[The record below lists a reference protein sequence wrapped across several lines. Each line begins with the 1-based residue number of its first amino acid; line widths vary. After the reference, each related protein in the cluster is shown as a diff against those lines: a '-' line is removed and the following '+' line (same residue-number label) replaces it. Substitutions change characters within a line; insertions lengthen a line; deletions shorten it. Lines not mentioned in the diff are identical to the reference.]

1 MPVVPPQVD
10 GYGLA
15 GGPVLRLGVQPRLV
29 RLQTVDMVWCGNM
42 VLYRVWCICYGMGAH
57 LMRLLSVHMVW
68 YMVIW
73 YDGIVLNYSEY
84 TSCEDNV

>member
-1 MPVVPPQVD
+1 MSVVPPQVD

-42 VLYRVWCICYGMGAH
+42 VLYMIWVVSYGMGS
-57 LMRLLSVHMVW
+57 LQSVHMVW
-68 YMVIW
+68 YGNMVW
-73 YDGIVLNYSEY
+73 YCA
-84 TSCEDNV
+84 SCEDNF

>member
-1 MPVVPPQVD
+1 MSVVPPQVD

-42 VLYRVWCICYGMGAH
+42 VLYMIWVVSYGIGAR
-57 LMRLLSVHMVW
+57 LRRLLSLLSVHRYGMVW
-68 YMVIW
+68 YCTQLLTI
-73 YDGIVLNYSEY
+73 YF
-84 TSCEDNV
+84 